1 VTDSVRWDLDGAVA
15 TITLNRP
22 QARNAL
28 TAELKTE
35 LLRAVRQAGSSPEV
49 RAVLIT
55 GAGQAFCA
63 GQDLREHAEL
73 LEAAGS
79 RDGPAPAAGDT
90 PGGVSSAGARPA
102 GPPAAGAPPAG
113 PPPAGPPPAGAP
125 PAGAPA
131 AQAPLGGASAV
142 GPAPAGRPPSA
153 GNPLATGRPSGSP
166 AALDTVREHYNPLVM
181 AIRSMPKP
189 VIAAV
194 NGVAAGAGAGLAFAC
209 DIRIA
214 ARGASFLMAFA
225 RVGLAADTGVSW
237 TLPRLAGAGR
247 AAELLMLAEPIRAP
261 LALELGLVS
270 QVVEDEDLPVAAG
283 ALAARL
289 AAGPTA
295 AYAGI
300 KEQLNYAAGHGLA
313 EALEKEA
320 EVQGA
325 LGRTADHQAA
335 TLAFTRKQEPHFL
348 GR

>member
-1 VTDSVRWDLDGAVA
+1 VTESVRWDVDGAVA

-28 TAELKTE
+28 TAELKTA
-35 LLRAVRQAGSSPEV
+35 LLGALRQAASSPEV

-63 GQDLREHAEL
+63 GQDLREHADL
-73 LEAAGS
+73 LGA
-79 RDGPAPAAGDT
+79 DGPDDAL
-90 PGGVSSAGARPA
+90 
-102 GPPAAGAPPAG
+102 AAGAPPS
-113 PPPAGPPPAGAP
+113 
-125 PAGAPA
+125 GAPA
-131 AQAPLGGASAV
+131 AQTPAGSASAV
-142 GPAPAGRPPSA
+142 VSPLAGAAPPAGPAP
-153 GNPLATGRPSGSP
+153 
-166 AALDTVREHYNPLVM
+166 LDTVREHYNPLVL

-209 DIRIA
+209 DLRVA
-214 ARGASFLMAFA
+214 AQGASFLMAFA

-247 AAELLMLAEPIRAP
+247 AAELLMLGEPIRAP
-261 LALELGLVS
+261 QALALGLVN
-270 QVVEDEDLPVAAG
+270 QVVEDADLPTVAG
-283 ALAARL
+283 DLAARL

-300 KEQLNYAAGHGLA
+300 KEQLNYAAGHDLGR
-313 EALEKEA
+313 ALDKEA
-320 EVQGA
+320 EVQSA
-325 LGRTADHQAA
+325 LGRTADHRAA
-335 TLAFTRKQEPHFL
+335 TLAFTRKQEPRFL